1 MPEYTLDELDQRLG
15 EYLAPELPEHPSSDV
30 NLALRVAGLLE
41 ARGYS
46 FRLKDLCPKSLSE
59 SLWQAV
65 FTDGDTRFAAED
77 CRSAVAVC
85 TAALAALDRAK
96 VA

>member
-1 MPEYTLDELDQRLG
+1 MPKYSLDELDRRLG
-15 EYLAPELPEHPSSDV
+15 AYLAPELPERPSSDV

-41 ARGYS
+41 SKGYS
-46 FRLKDLCPKSLSE
+46 FQLKDLCPKSLSE

-65 FTDGDTRFAAED
+65 FSAGDARFVAED

-85 TAALAALDRAK
+85 TAALAALQEAE

>member
-1 MPEYTLDELDQRLG
+1 MPKQNLDELDQRLG
-15 EYLAPELPEHPSSDV
+15 EYLAPELPKHPSSDV

-46 FRLKDLCPKSLSE
+46 FQLKDLCPKSLSE
-59 SLWQAV
+59 SLWRAV
-65 FTDGDTRFAAED
+65 FTAGDARFEAED

-85 TAALAALDRAK
+85 TAALAALDQAR